1 MPVRCAIC
9 CVISPLPSITSPPS
23 ATWAGR
29 RPPAHYDAR
38 SRVGALPAEPAA
50 RVGVGAPRLLFY
62 DGIYAKVTIRSQISE
77 KLGFGAPADD
87 AGWRIAFTVS
97 IVI

>member
-1 MPVRCAIC
+1 MSGAVRVPV
-9 CVISPLPSITSPPS
+9 
-23 ATWAGR
+23 
-29 RPPAHYDAR
+29 
-38 SRVGALPAEPAA
+38 VGARAVFWMLVRIVRISAPLRAPRLVA

-87 AGWRIAFTVS
+87 AGWRIVCAVS